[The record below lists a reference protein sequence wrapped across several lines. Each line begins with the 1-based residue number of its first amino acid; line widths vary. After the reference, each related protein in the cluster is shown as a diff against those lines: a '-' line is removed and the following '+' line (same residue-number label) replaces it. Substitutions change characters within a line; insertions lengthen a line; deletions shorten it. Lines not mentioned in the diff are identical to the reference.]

1 MLDDDIKI
9 LDNLVSNISY
19 EHERDSWQRIKA
31 ALAESTNSS
40 HNSAST
46 PCPKCKGV
54 GFYVDRAFERIN
66 CDKCS

>member
-1 MLDDDIKI
+1 ME
-9 LDNLVSNISY
+9 NWVYFS
-19 EHERDSWQRIKA
+19 
-31 ALAESTNSS
+31 ALAIAFGLGFAVCAAVFADRIGGRTPSAS